1 MSYKDVDSWRTTAI
15 ILVSIAAILF
25 LIERLW
31 QPLLDPMFEVFIFD
45 VPAAFSV
52 IVYFW
57 LRRKGDSVD
66 KQSVALVQSTS

>member
-1 MSYKDVDSWRTTAI
+1 MDYRDVDSWRTTAA
-15 ILVSIAAILF
+15 ILVSIAVILF

-52 IVYFW
+52 VIYFW
-57 LRRKGDSVD
+57 LRRKRGSVEE
-66 KQSVALVQSTS
+66 QSMSLIQPNS